1 VHTGGLAGAAGRELA
16 VAVLTNHAR
25 SAARFMA
32 RSGVLGL
39 GLVLASCA
47 TVKPYQRG
55 RLAERCMRVE
65 RDAQAASME
74 AHVYEY
80 REGATG
86 ATGTTGGGCGCN

>member
-1 VHTGGLAGAAGRELA
+1 VSIIG
-16 VAVLTNHAR
+16 
-25 SAARFMA
+25 ARFPA
-32 RSGVLGL
+32 RLAIELVVVVTLGL
-39 GLVLASCA
+39 GLSGCA
-47 TVKPYQRG
+47 TVKPYERG

>member
-1 VHTGGLAGAAGRELA
+1 MPVVDVRSLARFAARLLVSCLGLA
-16 VAVLTNHAR
+16 
-25 SAARFMA
+25 
-32 RSGVLGL
+32 LG
-39 GLVLASCA
+39 SCA
-47 TVKPYQRG
+47 TVKPYERG

-65 RDAQAASME
+65 RDDQAASME